1 MNNNL
6 VRVIQIL
13 NDGEYHDGNTLSK
26 QLKITRAA
34 VWKLIKKL
42 KQYDVLIEAIKGKG
56 YILREPFTLLD
67 ADQIQQKLKNE
78 KIQIHI
84 FESLTSTNDYLKTL
98 KRKQDIIICLAEQQT
113 KGRGRFNRHWHSP
126 FGKNIYLSCLYPF
139 QKDLSELA
147 GLSLVTSLAVLE
159 TLKTYAVPSVFVKW
173 PNDVLVQN
181 KKCSGNLIEV
191 QAETNGVSDA
201 IIGIGMNVNRMAD
214 EASISQ
220 EWTSIQKATGKYI
233 DRNECVVR
241 LIQSLM
247 TYLKRMEQ
255 HGFSSFVEE
264 WVRQDLLTNKI
275 ITLKNLDQSIQGKV
289 KGVNAQGYLLLQL
302 HDGSERIFSSG
313 EASIVKGLKI

>member
-313 EASIVKGLKI
+313 EASIVKR

>member
-113 KGRGRFNRHWHSP
+113 KGRGRFNRHWHSH

-313 EASIVKGLKI
+313 EASIVKR

>member
-159 TLKTYAVPSVFVKW
+159 TLKTYAVPSIFVKW

-275 ITLKNLDQSIQGKV
+275 ITLQNLDQSIQGKV
-289 KGVNAQGYLLLQL
+289 KGVNVQGYLLLQL

>member
-159 TLKTYAVPSVFVKW
+159 TLKTYAVPSIFVKW

-313 EASIVKGLKI
+313 EASIVKR